1 MKNEVDPEAVRRP
14 QSLHRLAEALSEDV
28 LNTPSEMLLAEVA
41 EDHGD
46 RRVDAKAFDRMLGR
60 AARRSARQ
68 GVEDWARGLVAMM
81 RGGRAWKPLLASIGV
96 ILIVTVAGD
105 LHVRMQDGGQLQ
117 KVADAPE
124 RPSRMGG
131 PSDAR
136 SDRLARE
143 GQSERLRNSSAAAL
157 RSRAQS
163 PGPASGAPPAD
174 AASTSVNPSGMRT
187 ATVRPDLAGRG
198 AAVAAA
204 SLPPQAPQTTQR
216 SVVVAQQPL
225 AKAAQPGPASA
236 TGYANPVPEQPQVNG
251 SASLAGTAGVAFP
264 SFSWPVHGRVIARFG
279 PIPGSLRNDGINVAV
294 PDGTDILAAEDGLV
308 VYAGDDAKGYG
319 NLVLLRHSDGFVTAY
334 AHARQLLVNL
344 GDEVHRG
351 QVIAKSGQ
359 TGRVT
364 EPQVHFEIRK
374 GTIPLDPLDFLPPS

>member
-1 MKNEVDPEAVRRP
+1 MKNEIDPEAARRS

-28 LNTPSEMLLAEVA
+28 LNTPSETLLAEVA

-60 AARRSARQ
+60 VARRSARQ
-68 GVEDWARGLVAMM
+68 RVEDWARGLVAMM

-131 PSDAR
+131 PPVAR

-143 GQSERLRNSSAAAL
+143 GQSERLRNPSAGA
-157 RSRAQS
+157 SRAVS

-174 AASTSVNPSGMRT
+174 AASTSVNPSGTRT
-187 ATVRPDLAGRG
+187 ATVRPDRAERG
-198 AAVAAA
+198 AAVAAV
-204 SLPPQAPQTTQR
+204 SPPPQAPQTTRQ

-225 AKAAQPGPASA
+225 AKAAEPGTASA
-236 TGYANPVPEQPQVNG
+236 MGYANPVPEQPQVNG
-251 SASLAGTAGVAFP
+251 SASLAGTAGGAFP

-308 VYAGDDAKGYG
+308 VYAGNDAKGYG

-374 GTIPLDPLDFLPPS
+374 GTIPLDPLEYLPPS